1 MLEKQIV
8 IDKVEVLEDGQIQI
22 RQATKIMENG
32 KEISKTYHRWVLSPG
47 QNVDNQTDKVKAIA
61 NASWTEEVVSAFE
74 AKQAENITPEEK

>member
-1 MLEKQIV
+1 MLVKKVV
-8 IDKVEVLEDGQIQI
+8 IDKVEILEDGQIQI
-22 RQATKIMENG
+22 RQKTSILENG
-32 KEISKTYHRWVLSPG
+32 KELSHSYHHWILSPG